1 MTLDVLIFC
10 YQLHTKYMYVSNP
23 IHSASPEP
31 SAAKVAYM
39 YRYLWKEP
47 SAFVEEFSQYAV
59 VE

>member
-1 MTLDVLIFC
+1 
-10 YQLHTKYMYVSNP
+10 MYVSNP